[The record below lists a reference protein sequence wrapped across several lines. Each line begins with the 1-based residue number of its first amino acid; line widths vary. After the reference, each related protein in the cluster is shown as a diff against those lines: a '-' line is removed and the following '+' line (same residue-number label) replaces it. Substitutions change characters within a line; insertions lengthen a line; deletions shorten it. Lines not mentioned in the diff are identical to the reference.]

1 VKRATNRTS
10 PGFGPG
16 MNRRS
21 FLQVS
26 LLASGALLIGV
37 GRCVE
42 STASDSGDQTWAPN
56 LYVRIG
62 PDGQVTIVS
71 KNPEAG
77 QGVKTAFPMVVAEC
91 LDVDWRDV
99 RVEQAPLDDRYGRQV
114 VGGSRGTPDGWDD
127 LRIAGAGA
135 RHLLIAAAAARWGV
149 PTGECSTASGSVI
162 HESSGQSATYA
173 SLLEAA
179 AGLPAPAV
187 SELRLKSRPEEF
199 TLLGRFVPGV
209 DNPRILTGQPLF
221 GCDVRLEGMLYAV
234 FEKCPAFG
242 GKVRSANVEAIRKL
256 PGVTH
261 AFVVE
266 GTTNLAGLMPGV
278 AIVADSWWQANEAR
292 KQLKVDWAATHAD
305 SSADYERQAEIL
317 RTQPG
322 ATLRADGDVESALAA
337 ARQVVEASYYYPFVA
352 HANLE
357 PQNCTALLHE
367 SGRLELWA
375 PSQNPKGG
383 RQLIAETLG
392 IPEDRIHVNLAR
404 IGGGFGRR
412 LVNDFMVEA
421 AWIAREVRRPVQLQW
436 TREDDLGHD
445 FYRPAAWHHFRAGI
459 GADGRMSAF
468 DHHFVTFG
476 RDGRPV
482 SGADL
487 SPGHY
492 PAGLVPNFRLRQS
505 LIETHVPTGPWRS
518 PGHSAYCWA
527 YQSFFDEVALAAGR
541 DPLEFR
547 LDLLSRSYGEP
558 PLDLARTAG
567 TLRVAAEKAG
577 WGRSLPAGRGLGLA
591 FHFDHGGFVSHV
603 AEVVADGRQVRVE
616 KVWSGIDIGPVIN
629 LSGARNQ
636 VEGCVVD
643 ALSTAQLEI
652 TFAEGAAQQ
661 GNFDSYGLLRIPQA
675 PEVECHFIQ
684 SDHPP
689 SGLGEPPIAPAT
701 PAIANAIF
709 AATGT
714 RIRALPFRRSGIS
727 V

>member
-1 VKRATNRTS
+1 
-10 PGFGPG
+10 
-16 MNRRS
+16 
-21 FLQVS
+21 
-26 LLASGALLIGV
+26 
-37 GRCVE
+37 
-42 STASDSGDQTWAPN
+42 
-56 LYVRIG
+56 
-62 PDGQVTIVS
+62 
-71 KNPEAG
+71 
-77 QGVKTAFPMVVAEC
+77 
-91 LDVDWRDV
+91 
-99 RVEQAPLDDRYGRQV
+99 V
-114 VGGSRGTPDGWDD
+114 VGGSQGTPDGWND
-127 LRIAGAGA
+127 LRIAGTGA
-135 RHLLIAAAAARWGV
+135 RQLLLAAAAAQWGV
-149 PTGECSTASGSVI
+149 PASECSTASGAVL
-162 HESSGQSATYA
+162 HQASGRSAAYG
-173 SLLEAA
+173 SLLDAA
-179 AGLPAPAV
+179 AGLPVPEPA
-187 SELRLKSRPEEF
+187 ELQLKSRPEEF
-199 TLLGRFVPGV
+199 KLLGTLVPGV
-209 DNPRILTGQPLF
+209 DNPKILTGQPLF
-221 GCDVRLEGMLYAV
+221 GCDTRLAGMLYAV
-234 FEKCPAFG
+234 FEKCPAYG
-242 GKVRSANVEAIRKL
+242 GKVRSANIEELRRL

-261 AFVVE
+261 AFVVA
-266 GTTNLAGLMPGV
+266 GTDQLDGLLPGV

-292 KQLKVDWAATHAD
+292 KQLRVDWAATHAD
-305 SSADYERQAEIL
+305 STADYERQA
-317 RTQPG
+317 G
-322 ATLRADGDVESALAA
+322 ALQGRAGDTLRADGDVEAALGAA
-337 ARQVVEASYYYPFVA
+337 AQVVAASYYYPFVS

-357 PQNCTALLHE
+357 PQNCTALLRE

-383 RQLIAETLG
+383 RLLIAETLG
-392 IPEDRIHVNLAR
+392 IPEDRIHVNLTR

-412 LVNDFMVEA
+412 LRHDFMVEA

-436 TREDDLGHD
+436 TREDDLRHD
-445 FYRPAAWHHFRAGI
+445 FYRPAAWHQFRAGL
-459 GADGRMSAF
+459 GADGRMTAF
-468 DHHFVTFG
+468 DHHFITCG

-558 PLDLARTAG
+558 PLDLARAAG
-567 TLRVAAEKAG
+567 TLRIAAEKAG
-577 WGRSLPAGRGLGLA
+577 WGRPLAAGRGLGLA

-603 AEVVADGRQVRVE
+603 AEVVADGSRVRVE
-616 KVWSGIDIGPVIN
+616 KVWSSIDIGPVIN

-675 PEVECHFIQ
+675 PAVECHFIQ